1 MTTAAKAFGKS
12 GKGEWMHGLKRRALS
27 LGAVKAFDHALQFL
41 LPVVLVRC
49 LDAATFGEYRLL
61 WLVIGTLMAVAT
73 LNMAGTL
80 YFFVPRSEP
89 ARKRLFVHQTLF
101 YLAAAGIVCG
111 LVVSPWNP
119 WLPPAMAPLE
129 SHGALVPLFVA
140 LWVVAILLD
149 YLPTIDERIRWQA
162 WATLSV
168 AVLRALLVGAGAWFT
183 GEMSVILW
191 LLVATVAVKLL
202 MLLSYIR
209 LHHGLGRP
217 WFERAA
223 FAEQIGHAAPIGL
236 SNAAYALRAQGDQWV
251 VASLFALTSFAA
263 FSIAAL
269 VAQVVHVFR
278 HSVLEAILPSMSR
291 LQAAGDVH
299 GMMEMN
305 SRANVIVGTLLFPL
319 LAFAFAFAGEIV
331 SVVYTAAYVEAVPAM
346 RVYVLGMLAMVVE
359 IGSIV
364 LLLRQGAFAL
374 KVSLVMLALSVAVS
388 LAAAQHVGL
397 AGAAAGS
404 VLAIYLD
411 RILML
416 RRISRL
422 TGLSLRRMQDWR
434 SLVRALV
441 CAALSGAAAWIFIGK
456 AMPASGA
463 FARAAVGGAVLLLAY
478 AVLNLRRK

>member
-1 MTTAAKAFGKS
+1 
-12 GKGEWMHGLKRRALS
+12 
-27 LGAVKAFDHALQFL
+27 VKAFDHALQFL

-61 WLVIGTLMAVAT
+61 WLVVGTVMAFAT
-73 LNMAGTL
+73 LNMCGAL

-89 ARKRLFVHQTLF
+89 ARRRLYVHQTLL

-111 LVVSPWNP
+111 VAVSAWNP
-119 WLPPAMAPLE
+119 WMPPAVVPLE
-129 SHGALVPLFVA
+129 RYGALVPAFVA

-149 YLPTIDERIRWQA
+149 YLPTVDERIGWQA

-168 AVLRALLVGAGAWFT
+168 SGLRALMVGFGAWAS
-183 GEMSVILW
+183 GEMRVILW
-191 LLVATVAVKLL
+191 LLLATVAVKLV
-202 MLLSYIR
+202 LLLAYLR
-209 LHHGLGRP
+209 RHHGLGRP

-223 FAEQIGHAAPIGL
+223 FSEQVRHAAPIGL
-236 SNAAYALRAQGDQWV
+236 SNAAYNLRAQADQWV
-251 VASLFALTSFAA
+251 AASLFALASFAA

-269 VAQVVHVFR
+269 VAQVVYVFR

-305 SRANVIVGTLLFPL
+305 SRANVLVGTLLFPL
-319 LAFAFAFAGEIV
+319 LAFAFVFAGEIV

-364 LLLRQGAFAL
+364 LLLRQGAYAL
-374 KVSLVMLALSVAVS
+374 KVSALMLAFSVAAS
-388 LAAAQHVGL
+388 LAAAQHFGL

-404 VLAIYLD
+404 VLAVYAD
-411 RILML
+411 RLLML
-416 RRISRL
+416 RCISRR
-422 TGLSLRRMQDWR
+422 TGISIGRMQDWR
-434 SLVRALV
+434 SLAWALASAV
-441 CAALSGAAAWIFIGK
+441 LAGGLAWLLAEH
-456 AMPASGA
+456 AMQASGA
-463 FARAAVGGAVLLLAY
+463 FVRAVFGGSVLLLVY
-478 AVLNLRRK
+478 ALLNLKRR

>member
-1 MTTAAKAFGKS
+1 MTAAAKAL
-12 GKGEWMHGLKRRALS
+12 GKGMWMHGLKRRALS
-27 LGAVKAFDHALQFL
+27 LGAVKAFDHGLQFL

-61 WLVIGTLMAVAT
+61 WLVIGTLMAIAT

-101 YLAAAGIVCG
+101 YLAAAGVVCG

-191 LLVATVAVKLL
+191 LLIATVAVKLL
-202 MLLSYIR
+202 MLLTYIR

-223 FAEQIGHAAPIGL
+223 FAEQISHAAPIGL
-236 SNAAYALRAQGDQWV
+236 SNAAYTLRGQADQWV

-319 LAFAFAFAGEIV
+319 LAFAFVFAGEIV
-331 SVVYTAAYVEAVPAM
+331 TVVYTAAYVEAVPAM
-346 RVYVLGMLAMVVE
+346 RIYVLGMLAMVVE
-359 IGSIV
+359 IGRASC
-364 LLLRQGAFAL
+364 RER
-374 KVSLVMLALSVAVS
+374 VSKQV
-388 LAAAQHVGL
+388 
-397 AGAAAGS
+397 
-404 VLAIYLD
+404 
-411 RILML
+411 
-416 RRISRL
+416 
-422 TGLSLRRMQDWR
+422 
-434 SLVRALV
+434 
-441 CAALSGAAAWIFIGK
+441 
-456 AMPASGA
+456 
-463 FARAAVGGAVLLLAY
+463 
-478 AVLNLRRK
+478 